1 VKPVNEGSSVGV
13 EILRD
18 GDNRR
23 AEIARAWRYDRRIMV
38 EAFIPGRELTVAV
51 MGDRPLE
58 VTEIDTGHV
67 FYDYDAKYADG
78 GSRHTLPAPVHPA
91 IRNQAMQVALRA
103 HQALG
108 CRGVTRA
115 DFRYDDTAGEPGRLY
130 ILEVNT
136 QPGMTRTSLVPSRQ
150 PMSASPSPSSAPGW
164 CGRRGMARSITAGS
178 RAPGSRTRRELDRP
192 SRLRLWLKR
201 RRGLAKPAALGL
213 LGLAALGAVGVGLYI
228 ADPAGRVQ
236 AVVENAAG
244 IGDAAGLQLREV
256 IVEGRRN
263 TPRELIQAAL
273 GVERGDPMLG
283 FSPADARARLE
294 TIAWVESAHVERRLP
309 GTILVRL
316 TERTPFAIWQ
326 QGGRFAVIDREGKVV
341 TTETLDAFGPL
352 PLVVGA
358 GADRTAA
365 PLYDLLSAHG
375 EVLRTHPGPG
385 ARRRAA
391 LEPAPAQR
399 RRRAAAGRP
408 GSPRAEPAGG
418 ASPAPRAARPPAGR
432 HRHAPADRLVLR
444 QPPAPEPP
452 PQQQRRPAGNRG

>member
-1 VKPVNEGSSVGV
+1 
-13 EILRD
+13 
-18 GDNRR
+18 
-23 AEIARAWRYDRRIMV
+23 
-38 EAFIPGRELTVAV
+38 
-51 MGDRPLE
+51 
-58 VTEIDTGHV
+58 
-67 FYDYDAKYADG
+67 
-78 GSRHTLPAPVHPA
+78 
-91 IRNQAMQVALRA
+91 
-103 HQALG
+103 
-108 CRGVTRA
+108 
-115 DFRYDDTAGEPGRLY
+115 
-130 ILEVNT
+130 
-136 QPGMTRTSLVPSRQ
+136 
-150 PMSASPSPSSAPGW
+150 
-164 CGRRGMARSITAGS
+164 MARSLTAGGRSAS
-178 RAPGSRTRRELDRP
+178 RSAPRRDPDRP

-201 RRGLAKPAALGL
+201 RRGLAKPAALAL
-213 LGLAALGAVGVGLYI
+213 LGAGALGAVGVGLYI

-236 AVVENAAG
+236 SLVENAAAL
-244 IGDAAGLQLREV
+244 GDAAGLQLREV

-375 EVLRTHPGPG
+375 EVLRRTQALVRVGE
-385 ARRRAA
+385 RRWNLR
-391 LEPAPAQR
+391 LHSGVDVLLPEGQEAPALNR
-399 RRRAAAGRP
+399 L
-408 GSPRAEPAGG
+408 AEL
-418 ASPAPRAARPPAGR
+418 
-432 HRHAPADRLVLR
+432 HQRHALLDRPLVAIDMRLPDRLVLR

>member
-1 VKPVNEGSSVGV
+1 
-13 EILRD
+13 
-18 GDNRR
+18 
-23 AEIARAWRYDRRIMV
+23 
-38 EAFIPGRELTVAV
+38 
-51 MGDRPLE
+51 
-58 VTEIDTGHV
+58 
-67 FYDYDAKYADG
+67 
-78 GSRHTLPAPVHPA
+78 
-91 IRNQAMQVALRA
+91 
-103 HQALG
+103 
-108 CRGVTRA
+108 
-115 DFRYDDTAGEPGRLY
+115 
-130 ILEVNT
+130 
-136 QPGMTRTSLVPSRQ
+136 
-150 PMSASPSPSSAPGW
+150 
-164 CGRRGMARSITAGS
+164 MARSLTAGGRTAS
-178 RAPGSRTRRELDRP
+178 RSAPRRDPDRP

-201 RRGLAKPAALGL
+201 RRGLAKPAALAL
-213 LGLAALGAVGVGLYI
+213 LGAGALGAVGVGLYI

-236 AVVENAAG
+236 SLVENAAAL
-244 IGDAAGLQLREV
+244 GDAAGLQLREV

-375 EVLRTHPGPG
+375 EVL
-385 ARRRAA
+385 
-391 LEPAPAQR
+391 
-399 RRRAAAGRP
+399 
-408 GSPRAEPAGG
+408 
-418 ASPAPRAARPPAGR
+418 
-432 HRHAPADRLVLR
+432 
-444 QPPAPEPP
+444 
-452 PQQQRRPAGNRG
+452 